1 MIIKKLEFV
10 KNVTS
15 RFKLIMKRFQEKYQ
29 KEIAPLLKKEWQLD
43 NIAAVPMIE
52 KVIVSMGIA
61 QDYEDK
67 AALLK
72 AKESLRLITG
82 QKPEVCRAKKSIAD
96 FSLRQGAPIGLKV
109 TLRRGKMGDFLDKFF
124 NIVLPQVK
132 DFRGLSLNSFDG
144 HGNYSIG
151 LTENIVFPEVSYD
164 KMDRARSLE
173 ITIVTNTVRDDWAKR
188 LLELSGAPFEKEENE
203 KN

>member
-1 MIIKKLEFV
+1 
-10 KNVTS
+10 
-15 RFKLIMKRFQEKYQ
+15 MKRFQEKYQ
-29 KEIAPLLKKEWQLD
+29 KEVVPLLKKEWQLD
-43 NIAAVPMIE
+43 NNAAVPKVE
-52 KVIVSMGIA
+52 KVIVNMGIA

-67 AALLK
+67 TALLK
-72 AKESLRLITG
+72 AQESLQWITG
-82 QKPEVCRAKKSIAD
+82 QKPEICRAKKSIAD

-109 TLRRGKMGDFLDKFF
+109 TLRREKMGDFLDKFF

-132 DFRGLSLNSFDG
+132 DFRGLSLDSFDG

-151 LTENIVFPEVSYD
+151 LVENIVFPEVSYD

-173 ITIVTNTVRDDWAKR
+173 ITVVTNTSRDDWAKR
-188 LLELSGAPFEKEENE
+188 LLELLGAPFEKKKKR